1 MNPYNINP
9 LGGYDVGRGISQ
21 IGNAFAGMRQREQ
34 QALEKQEAQQKQEQM
49 QQLYSKAAMGDAEAI
64 GQLYAT
70 QPKMGQLFEQ
80 RQQEK
85 VQALGAAQAQE
96 SKRAETDWGLKWIQ
110 SETPE
115 QKQVLLQEALNNPL
129 IDIDESDLGGEAMS
143 NDIAVRAMV
152 YGNLGKDAYNDLITS
167 RNETAKETNFA
178 PTVSALQTDPNTG
191 QQYTVITDRNNNQS
205 VRKNVDGAIAQS
217 LEQEQDAAFRGKSLD
232 DSRQLSKEMFGE
244 LRGVKSQI
252 GTINEAIKAI
262 DKGASSGAFD
272 KFFPSFRESTIA
284 LENAAQRMGLDV
296 IAATTFGALS
306 EGELKL
312 AMDTAVPKNLKPKE
326 LKKWLSDRRTAKIK
340 LANELSKMAIELGKG
355 KTTVAEYLAKNASFT
370 PKEEQAENNKAVQ
383 QGSNNQDEQAL
394 QWARSNPDDPRSG
407 QILKKLGAQ

>member
-143 NDIAVRAMV
+143 NDLAVNAML
-152 YGNLGKDAYNDLITS
+152 YGHLGKDSYNDLIAG
-167 RNETAKETNFA
+167 NEPEQMTEYQAAMVAGNNANRDIRQQELEIKKLEAQEKNLDRDIRRETNDLKKQELEAKLNESRVQKEQFKQQDQTRINNAIFA
-178 PTVSALQTDPNTG
+178 AED
-191 QQYTVITDRNNNQS
+191 
-205 VRKNVDGAIAQS
+205 KKA
-217 LEQEQDAAFRGKSLD
+217 
-232 DSRQLSKEMFGE
+232 
-244 LRGVKSQI
+244 
-252 GTINEAIKAI
+252 TINELLKNQDYIDTLTGYAGRVPINI
-262 DKGASSGAFD
+262 TDKGVEAEKTLNKIKNSMTIENLSVMSGPKTDSDIAIIASASSMLGTGMSDAALKKELNKINKAYD
-272 KFFPSFRESTIA
+272 RVIKNYNKELAAKNYTNKAPIIQPSANNEDVPELNNSS
-284 LENAAQRMGLDV
+284 LEELK
-296 IAATTFGALS
+296 ALS
-306 EGELKL
+306 LEELKAL
-312 AMDTAVPKNLKPKE
+312 R
-326 LKKWLSDRRTAKIK
+326 S
-340 LANELSKMAIELGKG
+340 
-355 KTTVAEYLAKNASFT
+355 
-370 PKEEQAENNKAVQ
+370 Q
-383 QGSNNQDEQAL
+383 Q
-394 QWARSNPDDPRSG
+394 
-407 QILKKLGAQ
+407 